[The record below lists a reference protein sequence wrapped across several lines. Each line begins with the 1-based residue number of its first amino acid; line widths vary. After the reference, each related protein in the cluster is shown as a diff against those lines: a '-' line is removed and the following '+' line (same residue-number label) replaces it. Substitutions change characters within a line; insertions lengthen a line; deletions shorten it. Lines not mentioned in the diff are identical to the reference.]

1 MIFINRRDK
10 AQCSQILD
18 QIETNLKQNKKLFS
32 ILIFPEGTRG
42 NGLSLL
48 PFKLG
53 AFKLALKS
61 GTPIQPIV
69 IGSYQNATESVPI
82 EILGKFATYFRI
94 LLYYSSYILEPIEM
108 KRPIPNPTNEE
119 ANVLANQ
126 CRALMSKTYDNLN
139 KA

>member
-1 MIFINRRDK
+1 MAKQSLRWQLGPLSLVFQWLGLIFINRRDK
-10 AQCSQILD
+10 SQCSHVLD
-18 QIETNLKQNKKLFS
+18 QIEKNLKQNKKLFS

-69 IGSYQNATESVPI
+69 IGSYQNAVESVPI
-82 EILGKFATYFRI
+82 EILGK
-94 LLYYSSYILEPIEM
+94 LYIVNRFS
-108 KRPIPNPTNEE
+108 
-119 ANVLANQ
+119 V
-126 CRALMSKTYDNLN
+126 LN
-139 KA
+139 KYF

>member
-1 MIFINRRDK
+1 MAKQSLRWQLGPLSLVFQWLGLIFINRRDK
-10 AQCSQILD
+10 AQCYQVLD
-18 QIETNLKQNKKLFS
+18 QIEANLKQNEKLFS

-69 IGSYQNATESVPI
+69 IGSYQNAIETVPI
-82 EILGKFATYFRI
+82 EILGKI
-94 LLYYSSYILEPIEM
+94 LKWGASS
-108 KRPIPNPTNEE
+108 R
-119 ANVLANQ
+119 
-126 CRALMSKTYDNLN
+126 
-139 KA
+139 

>member
-10 AQCSQILD
+10 VQCSQILD
-18 QIETNLKQNKKLFS
+18 QIETNLKQHKKLFS

-82 EILGKFATYFRI
+82 EILGKFVHIFPDI
-94 LLYYSSYILEPIEM
+94 SSYILEPIEM
-108 KRPIPNPTNEE
+108 KTPIPNPTNEK

-126 CRALMSKTYDNLN
+126 CRALMSKTYDKLN